1 MSRMGGRP
9 SGRGARALNPG
20 AWLLAPA
27 LACLLIT
34 LLLAAPFRIFGLA
47 LPEPVFAVMLAFS
60 WALLRPSLLAP
71 FAQLGTGLLLDVLWG
86 SPLGLWALSL
96 LLTYTLVLIT
106 RPLISGQSALV
117 TFIWYVAAT
126 LFAFACAYVFTMLD
140 ARVRPN
146 LWAVASQVLF
156 TALLY
161 PVVGKVIER
170 FAEADVR
177 YR

>member
-1 MSRMGGRP
+1 MSSRGGRA
-9 SGRGARALNPG
+9 ARPLNPLT
-20 AWLLAPA
+20 WLLLPA
-27 LACLLIT
+27 LACFLASWLLT
-34 LLLAAPFRIFGLA
+34 APLRVVGFG

-71 FAQLGTGLLLDVLWG
+71 FALLGTGLLLDLFWG
-86 SPLGLWALSL
+86 TPRGLWALSL
-96 LLTYTLVLIT
+96 LVTYSAVLAT
-106 RPLISGQSALV
+106 RPLISGQSPVV
-117 TFIWYVAAT
+117 TFGWYVGAT
-126 LFAFACAYVFTMLD
+126 VVAFASAYVFTMLD

-161 PVVGKVIER
+161 PVVGRVIER
-170 FAEADVR
+170 FAESDVR

>member
-1 MSRMGGRP
+1 V
-9 SGRGARALNPG
+9 
-20 AWLLAPA
+20 
-27 LACLLIT
+27 
-34 LLLAAPFRIFGLA
+34 LLAAPIRVLGLS

-71 FAQLGTGLLLDVLWG
+71 FALLATGLMLDLFWYA
-86 SPLGLWALSL
+86 PLGMWALSL
-96 LLTYTLVLIT
+96 LVTYAVVLVT
-106 RPLISGQSALV
+106 RPLIFGQSAAV
-117 TFIWYVAAT
+117 TFAWYVGAV
-126 LFAFACAYVFTMLD
+126 LIAFASAYAITMID
-140 ARVRPN
+140 ARVRPS

-161 PVVGKVIER
+161 PVVGRVIDR

>member
-1 MSRMGGRP
+1 VSLGGRP
-9 SGRGARALNPG
+9 SGRSARALNPG

-27 LACLLIT
+27 VACLLAT
-34 LLLAAPFRIFGLA
+34 LILATPLRIWRLS

-71 FAQLGTGLLLDVLWG
+71 FALLGTGLVLDLFWG
-86 SPLGLWALSL
+86 ASLGLWALSL
-96 LLTYTLVLIT
+96 LITYAAVLGT
-106 RPLISGQSALV
+106 RPLISGQSPLV
-117 TFIWYVAAT
+117 TFFWYVAAVLLT
-126 LFAFACAYVFTMLD
+126 FACAYVFTMLD
-140 ARVRPN
+140 ARVRPS
-146 LWAVASQVLF
+146 LWAVGSQVLF

-161 PVVGKVIER
+161 PVVGRVIDR

>member
-1 MSRMGGRP
+1 MSL
-9 SGRGARALNPG
+9 SGRASGRSARAMSPL

-27 LACLLIT
+27 VACLLAT
-34 LLLAAPFRIFGLA
+34 MLLAAPLRIFGLQ

-71 FAQLGTGLLLDVLWG
+71 FALLGTGLLLDLFWG
-86 SPLGLWALSL
+86 TPRGLWALSL
-96 LLTYTLVLIT
+96 LVTYSAVLAT
-106 RPLISGQSALV
+106 RPLISGQSPVV
-117 TFIWYVAAT
+117 TFGWYVGAT
-126 LFAFACAYVFTMLD
+126 LVAFAAAYVFTMLD

-146 LWAVASQVLF
+146 LWAVAWQVLF

-161 PVVGKVIER
+161 PVVGQVIER